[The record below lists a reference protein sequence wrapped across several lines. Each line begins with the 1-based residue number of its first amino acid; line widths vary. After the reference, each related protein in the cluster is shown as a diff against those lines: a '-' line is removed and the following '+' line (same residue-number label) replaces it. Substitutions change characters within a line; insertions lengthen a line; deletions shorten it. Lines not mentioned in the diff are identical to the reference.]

1 MSTPLSV
8 VIITFNE
15 ERNIARCL
23 DSVKTIADE
32 IVVLDSFS
40 TDMTEEI
47 CRAKGAQF
55 FQHKFDGHIEQKN
68 RAITFATNPFVL
80 SLDADEAP
88 DETLIAEIL
97 KVKANKTADG
107 YTMNRL
113 TNYCGQ
119 WIKHC
124 GWYPDTK
131 LRLFDSTKGH
141 WTGEN
146 PHDRYELQSAEI
158 LAVLSDETIKKVG
171 IHKPVLVH
179 LKGNILHYS
188 YYTIAEHYKQ
198 AEKFSTIAAKALHAK
213 GKSSNTLHAM
223 FKCWAKFVRNYI
235 INAGFL
241 DGKNGYIIC
250 KIAAW
255 ETWLKYTKLRDLR
268 KTAKP

>member
-1 MSTPLSV
+1 MSTLLSV

-23 DSVKTIADE
+23 DSVKDIADD

-40 TDMTEEI
+40 TDKTEEI
-47 CRAKGAQF
+47 CKVKGARF
-55 FQHKFDGHIEQKN
+55 IQHAFDGHIEQKN
-68 RAITFATNPFVL
+68 RAITHAKFPFVL

-88 DETLIAEIL
+88 DETLIAEIR

-146 PHDRYELQSAEI
+146 PHDRYELNDS
-158 LAVLSDETIKKVG
+158 VS
-171 IHKPVLVH
+171 PVLPLEESEGRAKQNPNIQH
-179 LKGNILHYS
+179 LSGNILHYS
-188 YYTIAEHYKQ
+188 YYTVEEHYRQ
-198 AEKFSTIAAKALHAK
+198 AEKFSTIAANAMFVK
-213 GKSSNTLHAM
+213 GKKSNTMLAM
-223 FKCWAKFVRNYI
+223 MKCWAKFVRNYI

-255 ETWLKYTKLRDLR
+255 ETWLKYTKLRDLG
-268 KTAKP
+268 KSKS

>member
-1 MSTPLSV
+1 MKKSLTFVHMTPLSV

-15 ERNIARCL
+15 ERNITRCL

-40 TDMTEEI
+40 TDKTEEI
-47 CRAKGAQF
+47 CRAKGVKF

-68 RAITFATNPFVL
+68 RAITYASNPFVL

-97 KVKANKTADG
+97 KVKTNKTAHG

-146 PHDRYELQSAEI
+146 PHDRYELKDARAQVVD
-158 LAVLSDETIKKVG
+158 L
-171 IHKPVLVH
+171 P
-179 LKGNILHYS
+179 GNILHYS
-188 YYTIAEHYKQ
+188 YYTVEEHYRQ
-198 AEKFSTIAAKALHAK
+198 AEKFSTIAAHSLFAK
-213 GKSSNTLHAM
+213 GKKSSTFLAM
-223 FKCWAKFVRNYI
+223 IKCWAKFVRNYI

-241 DGKNGYIIC
+241 DGKNGFTIC
-250 KIAAW
+250 KISAW
-255 ETWLKYTKLRDLR
+255 ETWLKYTKLRDLSKR
-268 KTAKP
+268 